1 MPTSLPLNGQV
12 QWRRHIET
20 MSAMTIQI
28 PDDLARGL
36 EGIAAAEQ
44 KSVQQ
49 LAVERLRSLLDKSTS
64 PGSLLRTIR
73 ALPHPSPAAVDDLD
87 DAIAATRLPVSNLGV
102 FDR

>member
-1 MPTSLPLNGQV
+1 
-12 QWRRHIET
+12 
-20 MSAMTIQI
+20 MTIQI

-49 LAVERLRSLLDKSTS
+49 LAVERLRSLLDRTTS
-64 PGSLLRTIR
+64 PKSLLRTLQG
-73 ALPHPSPAAVDDLD
+73 LPHPSPAAVDDLD
-87 DAIAATRLPVSNLGV
+87 AAIAGSRLPVRDYGV

>member
-1 MPTSLPLNGQV
+1 
-12 QWRRHIET
+12 

-28 PDDLARGL
+28 PDDLARELG
-36 EGIAAAEQ
+36 EIAAAQQ
-44 KSVQQ
+44 KSVEQ
-49 LAVERLRSLLDKSTS
+49 LAVERLRSLLDLSTS

-87 DAIAATRLPVSNLGV
+87 SAIADSRLPVHNHGV